1 MVFQN
6 VGLLWL
12 IDNNKNYTFET
23 DLEDKVPQYNTIIST
38 KLNGQR
44 LEDYFKTGRKD
55 RYYLMC
61 DVDAYAKEHV
71 LIPDDE
77 SSGGVIPMSSTSS
90 K

>member
-12 IDNNKNYTFET
+12 IDNNKNYKFET
-23 DLEDKVPQYNTIIST
+23 DLEDKVLWYNTIISK

-44 LEDYFKTGRKD
+44 FVDYFKTGRKD
-55 RYYLMC
+55 RYYLMF
-61 DVDAYAKEHV
+61 DVDAYVKEHV
-71 LIPDDE
+71 LMPDDE
-77 SSGGVIPMSSTSS
+77 SSGSVIPMSSTSS